1 MRSVIN
7 LCLWSLMHL
16 CLLSLRAHLLYQW
29 SPLCSWISV
38 ICLHCN
44 LSDQIMHRRTGE
56 RRASRVIK
64 IINITLQRE
73 QDEDIT
79 AIEWYLMMIFKLK
92 LQNILVS
99 WNHSL
104 LKWSS
109 LIWRCHNQNLFNAA
123 LSLDKSRLL
132 NLVSTNQSCTH
143 SMLLY
148 RPDKLVTCKPN
159 ILPTDETSWRSVK
172 LSFSIQITKKSIKV
186 YRRKVLKVRFDCFE
200 LTRPKE

>member
-92 LQNILVS
+92 QQKHSSILESFFIKMIFIDLKVS
-99 WNHSL
+99 QSKL
-104 LKWSS
+104 VQCCS
-109 LIWRCHNQNLFNAA
+109 LIGQEP
-123 LSLDKSRLL
+123 
-132 NLVSTNQSCTH
+132 LVKPGLNQSELHTFH
-143 SMLLY
+143 ASVQTWQLSHLQTKY
-148 RPDKLVTCKPN
+148 FTDWWN
-159 ILPTDETSWRSVK
+159 IM
-172 LSFSIQITKKSIKV
+172 TKCEVVI
-186 YRRKVLKVRFDCFE
+186 F
-200 LTRPKE
+200 